1 MAAEPV
7 DLFVIGGGVNGVGIA
22 RDAAGRGLSVV
33 LAEQGDLGG
42 ATSSSSTKLI
52 HGGLRYL
59 EHYEFRLVREAL
71 MEREV
76 LLRMAPHI
84 IWPLRFVLP
93 HDRSMR
99 PAWLLRLGLILYDN
113 LGGRDRLPGSKGL
126 DLTHGPEG
134 APLRP
139 EFVRG
144 FAYSD
149 CWVEDNRLVV
159 MNAMD
164 AAARGARIETRT
176 RCVRA
181 RRDGD
186 AWAVEMQPVGGGET
200 ETVRARGLVNA
211 AGPWVGQVLNGT
223 VGSNAKHAVRLV
235 KGSHVVVP
243 RMYAGDHAYIFQN
256 PDRRIVFAIPY
267 EGRFTLVGTT
277 DVDYRGDPAAVAIDA
292 DETAYLCEAV
302 SRYFRTPVTPADVV
316 WTYSGVRPLLDDESG
331 DASKVTR
338 DYTLELD
345 APEGQAPLLSIFG
358 GKITTFRRLAED
370 ATGRIARALGH
381 GAGPW
386 TAGAILPGGDMP
398 GADFDAF
405 VADLQRRRPWLPAF
419 QARRLARAHGTL
431 IDVLLGDAGGEAD
444 LGRRFGDIVYEAELR
459 HAAQYEWVRTGAD
472 FLWRRSKLGL
482 HLAPDA
488 CAAVDAWFA
497 ARFEAGRSVC
507 AVG

>member
-1 MAAEPV
+1 
-7 DLFVIGGGVNGVGIA
+7 
-22 RDAAGRGLSVV
+22 
-33 LAEQGDLGG
+33 
-42 ATSSSSTKLI
+42 
-52 HGGLRYL
+52 
-59 EHYEFRLVREAL
+59 
-71 MEREV
+71 
-76 LLRMAPHI
+76 
-84 IWPLRFVLP
+84 
-93 HDRSMR
+93 
-99 PAWLLRLGLILYDN
+99 
-113 LGGRDRLPGSKGL
+113 
-126 DLTHGPEG
+126 
-134 APLRP
+134 
-139 EFVRG
+139 
-144 FAYSD
+144 
-149 CWVEDNRLVV
+149 
-159 MNAMD
+159 MD

-176 RCVRA
+176 QCVRA

-186 AWAVEMQPVGGGET
+186 TWIVEMQPVGGGGT

-223 VGSNAKHAVRLV
+223 VGSNAKHSVRLV

-243 RMYAGDHAYIFQN
+243 RMYEGDHAYIFQN

-277 DVDYRGDPAAVAIDA
+277 DVDYHGDPATVAIDA
-292 DETAYLCEAV
+292 AETAYLCEAV

-345 APEGQAPLLSIFG
+345 AHEGQAPLLSIFG

-381 GAGPW
+381 AAGPW

-405 VADLQRRRPWLPAF
+405 VADLRQRRPWLPAF

-431 IDVLLGDAGGEAD
+431 VDVLLGDAQGEAD
-444 LGRRFGDIVYEAELR
+444 LGHRFGDIVYEAELR
-459 HAAQYEWVRTGAD
+459 YAAQHEWVREGAD

-497 ARFEAGRSVC
+497 ARFEAGRPLR

>member
-1 MAAEPV
+1 MATGPV

-22 RDAAGRGLSVV
+22 RDAVGRGLSVV
-33 LAEQGDLGG
+33 LAEQADLGG

-76 LLRMAPHI
+76 LLKMAPHI

-99 PAWLLRLGLILYDN
+99 PAWLLRLGLFLYDN
-113 LGGRDRLPGSKGL
+113 LGGRERLPGSKGL
-126 DLTHGPEG
+126 DLTKAPEG
-134 APLRP
+134 AALRP

-149 CWVEDNRLVV
+149 CWVEDNRLVL
-159 MNAMD
+159 MNATD

-176 RCVRA
+176 KVVRA

-186 AWAVEMQPVGGGET
+186 AWTVEMQPAAGGPV

-223 VGSNAKHAVRLV
+223 VGSNARHSVRLV

-243 RMYAGDHAYIFQN
+243 RMYEGDHAYIFQN

-277 DVDYRGDPAAVAIDA
+277 DVDYRGDPASVAIDA
-292 DETAYLCEAV
+292 DETAYLCAAV
-302 SRYFRTPVTPADVV
+302 SRYFRKPVAPDDVV

-338 DYTLELD
+338 DYTLELE
-345 APEGQAPLLSIFG
+345 APGGQPPLLSVFG
-358 GKITTFRRLAED
+358 GKITTFRRLAEE
-370 ATGRIARALGH
+370 ATGRMAKALGVD
-381 GAGPW
+381 AGPW
-386 TAGAILPGGDMP
+386 TSGAVLPGGDMA

-405 VADLQRRRPWLPAF
+405 LDDLRRRRPWLPAF
-419 QARRLARAHGTL
+419 QARRLARAHGTRVDL
-431 IDVLLGDAGGEAD
+431 LLGSATSEAD
-444 LGRRFGDIVYEAELR
+444 LGRRFGDIVYEAELD
-459 HAAQYEWVRTGAD
+459 HAARHEWVREGAD

-482 HLAPDA
+482 HLSP
-488 CAAVDAWFA
+488 AARAEVEAWFA
-497 ARFEAGRSVC
+497 GNAVARSA
-507 AVG
+507 